1 MKMNTKKTLDT
12 ISFKSY
18 SVLQINVEW
27 LLRNQNKAM
36 QIKQCQIGKNKK
48 KREAIIYR
56 SNSESSTLNWF

>member
-1 MKMNTKKTLDT
+1 MKMKTKKTLDT

-18 SVLQINVEW
+18 SVLRINVEW
-27 LLRNQNKAM
+27 LLRNQNKTM
-36 QIKQCQIGKNKK
+36 QIKQIQIEKK